1 MFTSSGSASE
11 PTEALAPDDLENEAL
26 ERNLGQ
32 REREIMYIVC
42 GQESA
47 TVQQV
52 SEHLSTE
59 LAYTT
64 VMTTLDR
71 LFKKGFLR
79 RKKEGRA
86 YLYSARLTRREI
98 EGQRAAGLVR
108 RFFSDSEEHADL
120 LVSCLVDAV
129 HHYDTKLL
137 DQLESRIRSAREE
150 HAASE
155 PKSGGDR

>member
-1 MFTSSGSASE
+1 MF
-11 PTEALAPDDLENEAL
+11 DDLSAMPPEQEAGPA
-26 ERNLGQ
+26 NPGLGQ
-32 REREIMYIVC
+32 REREVMAILC
-42 GQESA
+42 SQDSA
-47 TVQQV
+47 SVQQV
-52 SEHLSTE
+52 SDRLSDP

-86 YLYSARLTRREI
+86 YIYSATMTSHEI
-98 EGQRAAGLVR
+98 EGRRAAGLIR
-108 RFFSDSEEHADL
+108 RFFSDSGEHPDI

-137 DQLESRIRSAREE
+137 DQLESQIRSARAKQ
-150 HAASE
+150 AASE
-155 PKSGGDR
+155 